1 VIAYS
6 SAIAGPLIV
15 APVGFGEVGVHNLEV
30 VLWDYS
36 AGTSGYTKTPWTVTV
51 TNTAPFFNVPIL
63 PNATIQMNFIGLYS
77 VSTLI
82 QDDEGHNAILSY

>member
-6 SAIAGPLIV
+6 SAITGPLVV

-36 AGTSGYTKTPWTVTV
+36 AGTSG
-51 TNTAPFFNVPIL
+51 
-63 PNATIQMNFIGLYS
+63 
-77 VSTLI
+77 
-82 QDDEGHNAILSY
+82 

>member
-6 SAIAGPLIV
+6 SAIAGPLVV

-36 AGTSGYTKTPWTVTV
+36 TGTSGYTKTPWTVTV

-77 VSTLI
+77 FSTLI